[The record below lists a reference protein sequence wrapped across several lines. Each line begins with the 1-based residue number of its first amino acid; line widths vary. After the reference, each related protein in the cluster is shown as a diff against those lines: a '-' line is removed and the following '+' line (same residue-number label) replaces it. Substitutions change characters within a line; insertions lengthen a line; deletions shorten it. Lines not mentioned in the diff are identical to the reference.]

1 MSLFG
6 FGYLY
11 ANDRPALENDFAT
24 AGILDAFEVDPARV
38 SSAGILQ
45 SELPIPLSLGLSIAN
60 VCLPSLNFG
69 QCPRISLLTL
79 QLHSGHSMGHRNH
92 RSRGTL
98 VCRLGSRASSQKRN
112 IRQRRRKLAATPAP
126 DYQASGGFSGFSP
139 RRRSPPRHVE
149 YFDVHGL
156 YERRSL
162 HYY

>member
-11 ANDRPALENDFAT
+11 ADDQPALENDFAT
-24 AGILDAFEVDPARV
+24 AGILDAFEVDHARV
-38 SSAGILQ
+38 SSAGILHSQ
-45 SELPIPLSLGLSIAN
+45 LPIALSLGLSIAN

-69 QCPRISLLTL
+69 QCPRICLLTL
-79 QLHSGHSMGHRNH
+79 QLHSGHSMGHQNR

-98 VCRLGSRASSQKRN
+98 VCRLGCRASSQNSN
-112 IRQRRRKLAATPAP
+112 IWQRRRQLAATPAP
-126 DYQASGGFSGFSP
+126 GHQATSGLGKLTP

-149 YFDVHGL
+149 HFDVHGL
-156 YERRSL
+156 YERRPL